1 MDSIT
6 ISFSDILYNNFFLA
20 FITSL
25 ISILLLFIDRCIFI
39 KKNNYIT
46 YIKIFLLVFISTY
59 LVLLFKDT
67 KINNNNLMDVDVDI
81 EDPPFK

>member
-25 ISILLLFIDRCIFI
+25 LSILLLFIDRCIFI

-46 YIKIFLLVFISTY
+46 YIKLFLLVFISTY
-59 LVLLFKDT
+59 IVLLFKDT
-67 KINNNNLMDVDVDI
+67 RITEDTIDLDI
-81 EDPPFK
+81 DESPFK

>member
-6 ISFSDILYNNFFLA
+6 ISFSDIVYNNFFLA
-20 FITSL
+20 LITSL
-25 ISILLLFIDRCIFI
+25 LSIFLLFIDRCIFI

-46 YIKIFLLVFISTY
+46 YIKVFLLVFISTY

-67 KINNNNLMDVDVDI
+67 KTNNDNIIDLYI
-81 EDPPFK
+81 EESPFNKK

>member
-20 FITSL
+20 FLTSL
-25 ISILLLFIDRCIFI
+25 LSIFLLFIDRCIFI

-46 YIKIFLLVFISTY
+46 YIKLFLLVFISTY
-59 LVLLFKDT
+59 IVLLFKDT
-67 KINNNNLMDVDVDI
+67 RITEDTIDLDI
-81 EDPPFK
+81 DESPFK

>member
-39 KKNNYIT
+39 KRNNYIT

-67 KINNNNLMDVDVDI
+67 KINTNNLIDLDI
-81 EDPPFK
+81 ADSPFK

>member
-20 FITSL
+20 LITSL
-25 ISILLLFIDRCIFI
+25 LSIFLLFIDRCIFI

-46 YIKIFLLVFISTY
+46 YMKLFLLIFIATY
-59 LVLLFKDT
+59 IVLLFKDT
-67 KINNNNLMDVDVDI
+67 KNSVHTIDLDI
-81 EDPPFK
+81 DESPFK